1 MAHAHEEAYAHWS
14 RLHGGLDPRASF
26 WVSGW
31 VRLSHACARPLARR
45 GVAPGAV
52 TVAGVLV
59 VALAPALASL
69 GGGWPL
75 AATVVVVLGAV
86 LDGVDGAVA
95 AQTGTAS
102 AWGRV
107 LDPLA
112 DRVGDVLL
120 VLALVVLGAP
130 LWLGAAVAVVTLLH
144 ESVRATAQAAG
155 LAGVGAVTVWE
166 RPSRVIVAAFG
177 TGLVGLEWAAR
188 RAGVDVLRDVDGDA
202 IATTATAAGA
212 ALAAVGIVHLTLAVR
227 RSLLAGQLSQAGPT
241 SPATIRAD
249 STTSG
254 SPPPGCDEPP
264 TR

>member
-1 MAHAHEEAYAHWS
+1 MTHAHEEAYAHWS
-14 RLHGGLDPRASF
+14 RLHGGLDPRTSF

-59 VALAPALASL
+59 VALTPVLASL
-69 GGGWPL
+69 GSAWPL
-75 AATVVVVLGAV
+75 AATLVVVMGAV

-95 AQTGTAS
+95 AQTETAS

-120 VLALVVLGAP
+120 LLALVVLGAP
-130 LWLGAAVAVVTLLH
+130 LWLGAAVVVVTLLH
-144 ESVRATAQAAG
+144 ESVRATAQASG
-155 LAGVGAVTVWE
+155 LIGAGAVTVWE

-177 TGLVGLEWAAR
+177 TGLVGLEWVAR
-188 RAGVDVLRDVDGDA
+188 RVGIDVLPAVDGDV
-202 IATTATAAGA
+202 IATTAAAAGA

-227 RSLLAGQLSQAGPT
+227 RSLLAGQAGPT